1 MSQSS
6 VGDPPMANQP
16 TPERQ
21 SNNYQM
27 IPIFLGIIVVFMVGV
42 LLYQLGS
49 ILLPVVIAVF
59 VSYVFKPLVIYLDK
73 LKVPRA
79 VSIVVVL
86 GIVAGG
92 IYGLYSIIKASGASF
107 VAAAPKYEQRF
118 NTLVADL
125 KVIATEYGIDLD
137 TAVQN
142 GFDFSTI
149 NSVLT
154 NGLNSLLSLMSNF
167 FLILLFTL
175 FILAGTGTVA
185 IKIKRAFNAERAEQ
199 IGEVIRRI
207 DEKVRKYL
215 LTKTLLNVLM
225 GLVSAGTLAL
235 FGVDF
240 ALLWGFF
247 AFLLNFIPNIG
258 SVVANILPAL
268 ITLLQFGAPGT
279 AALVLVLLIVQQN
292 LIGNVLEPRIM
303 ASGLN
308 LSPLVV
314 LISLVFWGWLWGIPG
329 MILAAPLTAIIRIV
343 CEQIPQLHLIAVLIG
358 GVDSD
363 SPIRKQQRL
372 LVNPTKGK

>member
-1 MSQSS
+1 MPLSADSPPTSTQSTAVRPAS
-6 VGDPPMANQP
+6 
-16 TPERQ
+16 
-21 SNNYQM
+21 SYQM
-27 IPIFLGIIVVFMVGV
+27 IPIFLGFIVVFLVGA

-79 VSIVVVL
+79 VSIIVVL

-92 IYGLYSIIKASGASF
+92 IYGLYSIIKASGQSF

-118 NTLVADL
+118 NTLLADL
-125 KVIATEYGIDLD
+125 KVVATDYGIDLN
-137 TAVQN
+137 TAVQS

-154 NGLNSLLSLMSNF
+154 NGLNSFLSLMSNF

-185 IKIKRAFNAERAEQ
+185 IKIKRAFSTERAEQ

-207 DEKVRKYL
+207 DEKVRRYL
-215 LTKTLLNVLM
+215 LTKTLINLLM
-225 GLVSAGTLAL
+225 GLVTAGTLYL

-268 ITLLQFGAPGT
+268 ITLLQFGSPGT
-279 AALVLVLLIVQQN
+279 AALVLVLLIVEQN

-314 LISLVFWGWLWGIPG
+314 LMSLVFWGWLWGIPG
-329 MILAAPLTAIIRIV
+329 MILAAPLTAIIRII

-372 LVNPTKGK
+372 LVNPQKGK

>member
-1 MSQSS
+1 
-6 VGDPPMANQP
+6 
-16 TPERQ
+16 
-21 SNNYQM
+21 M
-27 IPIFLGIIVVFMVGV
+27 IPIFLGFIVVFLVGA

-79 VSIVVVL
+79 VSIIVVL

-92 IYGLYSIIKASGASF
+92 IYGLYSIIKASGQSF

-118 NTLVADL
+118 NTLLADL
-125 KVIATEYGIDLD
+125 KVVATDYGIDLN
-137 TAVQN
+137 TAVQS

-154 NGLNSLLSLMSNF
+154 NGLNSFLSLMSNF

-185 IKIKRAFNAERAEQ
+185 IKIKRAFSTERAEQ

-207 DEKVRKYL
+207 DEKVRRYL
-215 LTKTLLNVLM
+215 LTKTLINLLM
-225 GLVSAGTLAL
+225 GLVTAGTLYL

-268 ITLLQFGAPGT
+268 ITLLQFGSPGT
-279 AALVLVLLIVQQN
+279 AALVLVLLIVEQN

-314 LISLVFWGWLWGIPG
+314 LMSLVFWGWLWGIPG
-329 MILAAPLTAIIRIV
+329 MILAAPLTAIIRII

-372 LVNPTKGK
+372 LVNPQKGK

>member
-1 MSQSS
+1 
-6 VGDPPMANQP
+6 
-16 TPERQ
+16 
-21 SNNYQM
+21 M
-27 IPIFLGIIVVFMVGV
+27 IPIFLGIIVVFLVGV

-73 LKVPRA
+73 VKVPRA
-79 VSIVVVL
+79 VSIIVVL

-92 IYGLYSIIKASGASF
+92 IYGLYSVIKASGASF
-107 VAAAPKYEQRF
+107 VSAAPKYEQRF
-118 NTLVADL
+118 NTLLADL
-125 KVIATEYGIDLD
+125 KVTATEYGIDLD
-137 TAVQN
+137 SALQN
-142 GFDFSTI
+142 GFDFSTL
-149 NSVLT
+149 NTVLT
-154 NGLNSLLSLMSNF
+154 NGLNSLLSLMSDF

-175 FILAGTGTVA
+175 FILAGTGSFAVKT
-185 IKIKRAFNAERAEQ
+185 KRAFSPEQAEQ
-199 IGEVIRRI
+199 IAEVIHRV
-207 DEKVRKYL
+207 DEKVRRYL
-215 LTKTLLNVLM
+215 LTKTLINVLM
-225 GLVSAGTLAL
+225 GLVTAGTLYL

-279 AALVLVLLIVQQN
+279 AALVLVILIVEQN

-314 LISLVFWGWLWGIPG
+314 LMSLVFWGWLWGIPG
-329 MILAAPLTAIIRIV
+329 MILAAPMTAIIRII
-343 CEQIPQLHLIAVLIG
+343 CEQIPQLHSIAVLIG

-363 SPIRKQQRL
+363 SPKRKRSRL
-372 LVNPTKGK
+372 LANPNKAL

>member
-1 MSQSS
+1 MPLSADSPPTSTQSTADRPAS
-6 VGDPPMANQP
+6 
-16 TPERQ
+16 
-21 SNNYQM
+21 SYQM
-27 IPIFLGIIVVFMVGV
+27 IPIFLGFIVVFLVGA

-79 VSIVVVL
+79 VSIIVVL

-92 IYGLYSIIKASGASF
+92 IYGLYSIIKASGQSF

-118 NTLVADL
+118 NTLLADL
-125 KVIATEYGIDLD
+125 KVVATDYGIDLN
-137 TAVQN
+137 TAVQS

-154 NGLNSLLSLMSNF
+154 NGLNSFLSLMSNF

-185 IKIKRAFNAERAEQ
+185 IKIKRAFSTERAEQ

-207 DEKVRKYL
+207 DEKVRRYL
-215 LTKTLLNVLM
+215 LTKTLINLLM
-225 GLVSAGTLAL
+225 GLVTAGTLYL

-268 ITLLQFGAPGT
+268 ITLLQFGSPGT
-279 AALVLVLLIVQQN
+279 AALVLVLLIVEQN

-314 LISLVFWGWLWGIPG
+314 LMSLVFWGWLWGIPG
-329 MILAAPLTAIIRIV
+329 MILAAPLTAIIRII

-372 LVNPTKGK
+372 LVNPQKGK

>member
-1 MSQSS
+1 MLPLSADSPPTSTQSTAVRPAS
-6 VGDPPMANQP
+6 
-16 TPERQ
+16 
-21 SNNYQM
+21 SYQM
-27 IPIFLGIIVVFMVGV
+27 IPIFLGFIVVFLVGA

-79 VSIVVVL
+79 VSIIVVL

-92 IYGLYSIIKASGASF
+92 IYGLYSIIKASGQSF

-118 NTLVADL
+118 NTLLADL
-125 KVIATEYGIDLD
+125 KVVATDYGIDLN
-137 TAVQN
+137 TAVQS

-154 NGLNSLLSLMSNF
+154 NGLNSFLSLMSNF

-185 IKIKRAFNAERAEQ
+185 IKIKRAFSTERAEQ

-207 DEKVRKYL
+207 DEKVRRYL
-215 LTKTLLNVLM
+215 LTKTLINLLM
-225 GLVSAGTLAL
+225 GLVTAGTLYL

-268 ITLLQFGAPGT
+268 ITLLQFGSPGT
-279 AALVLVLLIVQQN
+279 AALVLVLLIVEQN

-314 LISLVFWGWLWGIPG
+314 LMSLVFWGWLWGIPG
-329 MILAAPLTAIIRIV
+329 MILAAPLTAIIRII

-372 LVNPTKGK
+372 LVNPQKGK

>member
-1 MSQSS
+1 MSLLSA
-6 VGDPPMANQP
+6 GDQQRANQP
-16 TPERQ
+16 KVERQ
-21 SNNYQM
+21 SNSYQM

-59 VSYVFKPLVIYLDK
+59 VSYVFKPLVLYLDK

-79 VSIVVVL
+79 ISIIVVL

-107 VAAAPKYEQRF
+107 VEAAPKYEQRF
-118 NTLVADL
+118 NTLLADL
-125 KVIATEYGIDLD
+125 KTTASGYGIDLNN
-137 TAVQN
+137 AVQN

-154 NGLNSLLSLMSNF
+154 NGLNSLLSLMSDF

-185 IKIKRAFNAERAEQ
+185 VKIRRAFSPERAEQ
-199 IGEVIRRI
+199 IGDVIHRI

-215 LTKTLLNVLM
+215 LTKTLINVLM
-225 GLVSAGTLAL
+225 GLVTAGTLYL

-268 ITLLQFGAPGT
+268 ITLLQFGSPGT
-279 AALVLVLLIVQQN
+279 ALLVLVLLIVEQN

-314 LISLVFWGWLWGIPG
+314 LMSLVFWGWLWGIPG
-329 MILAAPLTAIIRIV
+329 MILAAPLTAIIRII
-343 CEQIPQLHLIAVLIG
+343 CEQIPQLHTIAVLMG
-358 GVDSD
+358 GVDSNN
-363 SPIRKQQRL
+363 PTRKRQRL
-372 LVNPTKGK
+372 LVNPNNSA